1 MNILITLKAIEACD
15 DIKRA
20 DCLTDGYQD
29 ELHPL
34 LQQAV
39 NEADSELIDSRG
51 GCNFMN
57 HKVLR
62 DHGFPVRCGERDS
75 FGWLSGV
82 IRTKKGDIVYG

>member
-20 DCLTDGYQD
+20 DCLTGGYQD

-51 GCNFMN
+51 GCNFKN
-57 HKVLR
+57 HNVLR